1 MVEKLTRCV
10 REQVT
15 CNVRFGL
22 PSMSLDAPNSR
33 GSALGPAPVNLGANT
48 SLPWTTGQVKKVNLA
63 FLEIAGRGCRTYK
76 NGTSQHP
83 LADVN
88 RGEALIKQELASRV
102 LPT

>member
-1 MVEKLTRCV
+1 
-10 REQVT
+10 
-15 CNVRFGL
+15 
-22 PSMSLDAPNSR
+22 
-33 GSALGPAPVNLGANT
+33 
-48 SLPWTTGQVKKVNLA
+48 LA

>member
-22 PSMSLDAPNSR
+22 SSMSLDAPNSR

-48 SLPWTTGQVKKVNLA
+48 SLPWTTGQVKKVNLV
-63 FLEIAGRGCRTYK
+63 FLEIAGHGCRTYK
-76 NGTSQHP
+76 NGTSQYP
-83 LADVN
+83 SG
-88 RGEALIKQELASRV
+88 RRESGEALIKQELASRV